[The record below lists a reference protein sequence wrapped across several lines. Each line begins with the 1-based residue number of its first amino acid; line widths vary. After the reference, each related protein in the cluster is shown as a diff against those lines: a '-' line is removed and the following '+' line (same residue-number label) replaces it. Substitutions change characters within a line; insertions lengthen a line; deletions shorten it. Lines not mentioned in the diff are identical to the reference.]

1 MHISRTHIFLAGLV
15 FSVAALSIFITAIEA
30 QPASGKI
37 NFHDN
42 FSSGKL
48 DAWQFP
54 FPEDWV
60 VKEEGPLHF
69 LHMLRNREPLVPR
82 RPQQFALVK
91 GITVESDWVGL
102 QVGDVSRPPWAGSSA
117 VIVTKTSLLT
127 GWLKAT
133 LMTALFATMFEWAIE
148 GAPTRFCT
156 LLARTWMGWVE
167 LAGGSTTVRFHGW
180 VSSVTASRL
189 RVFPP

>member
-60 VKEEGPLHF
+60 VKGEGPPHD
-69 LHMLRNREPLVPR
+69 PD
-82 RPQQFALVK
+82 RPA
-91 GITVESDWVGL
+91 
-102 QVGDVSRPPWAGSSA
+102 
-117 VIVTKTSLLT
+117 
-127 GWLKAT
+127 AT
-133 LMTALFATMFEWAIE
+133 L
-148 GAPTRFCT
+148 
-156 LLARTWMGWVE
+156 
-167 LAGGSTTVRFHGW
+167 GGSA
-180 VSSVTASRL
+180 TADGIANAPRL
-189 RVFPP
+189 PDACHQAGRKSPARG